1 MPTQTSAEL
10 NNRAISHLQ
19 AGQVQEAMRQLLIA
33 LSNVSNRPIPREFE
47 PQADNGNKVE
57 ERRISC
63 SPSND
68 SCSVGV
74 FGSALSLGVQD
85 SSYLLRYDRAL
96 YIDTRSPA
104 MDDSIVSAVILFNTA
119 QVHHSIGLECDNL
132 DVLEQ
137 ASRLYCMALVVME
150 RSNKRRN
157 HLLLLAIFNNMAH
170 IDSHLCRMGDM
181 MGSLGKIR
189 SLLREDTFCDDNS
202 VINENDMR
210 VFTMNAMFDER
221 LVLKIACAA

>member
-1 MPTQTSAEL
+1 MATQTSAEL

-33 LSNVSNRPIPREFE
+33 LSNVSNRPIPHEFE
-47 PQADNGNKVE
+47 PQADNRNKVE
-57 ERRISC
+57 EMHISC

-96 YIDTRSPA
+96 YIDTRSSA
-104 MDDSIVSAVILFNTA
+104 MDHSIVSAVILFNTA

-137 ASRLYCMALVVME
+137 ASRLYCMALLVME
-150 RSNKRRN
+150 RRN
-157 HLLLLAIFNNMAH
+157 HLLLLAILNNMAH

-189 SLLREDTFCDDNS
+189 SLLREDNFCDDTS
-202 VINENDMR
+202 VINENDMK
-210 VFTMNAMFDER
+210 VFTMNAIFDER
-221 LVLKIACAA
+221 LVFKIACAA